1 MQLALL
7 LVALVVEL
15 GLVLVVRVAEQ
26 GVRLEARYYY
36 LLVNIYLVYFS
47 LGFIV
52 GHAHDIDDVQ
62 RVELER
68 VNLLQFN
75 RWF

>member
-52 GHAHDIDDVQ
+52 CHAHDIDDVQ

-68 VNLLQFN
+68 VNLFQFD